1 MADILKTD
9 NPCPAVSVVI
19 PLYNSEK
26 FIGECLD
33 SLRAQTFKD
42 FEVIVIDDCSTDNSV
57 KIVEEYAP
65 KFDGRLI
72 LSKTEK
78 NSGGGGYVPRNIGIK
93 LASGEY
99 ICFLDADDYL
109 LSTALETLY
118 NAAKRYDAEVVYTAS
133 YYKLNPFG
141 NAVLCSDGEEK
152 KLAQAGFKDK
162 IEFRVDDCERNLRKL
177 LLEEYEGN
185 FRNPWSKFVR
195 RDFLTTNEIYFPAQ
209 MATGGDFIWVIN
221 VYCHAKRFL
230 RLPTPLYF
238 YRHNTFSVTKTKRE
252 PSEQMSHWLSAF
264 FEFVKNLRELE
275 EKNEILSKNPAYCL
289 AAYKSHFEWL
299 LYRTAEARKELSNRD
314 IYEILQREF
323 ATVG

>member
-57 KIVEEYAP
+57 NIVEEYAP

-109 LSTALETLY
+109 SSTALETLY

-152 KLAQAGFKDK
+152 KLAQEGFKNK

-195 RDFLTTNEIYFPAQ
+195 RDFLITNEIYFPAQ

-221 VYCHAKRFL
+221 VYCHAKSFL

-238 YRHNTFSVTKTKRE
+238 YRHNTFSVT
-252 PSEQMSHWLSAF
+252 
-264 FEFVKNLRELE
+264 
-275 EKNEILSKNPAYCL
+275 
-289 AAYKSHFEWL
+289 
-299 LYRTAEARKELSNRD
+299 
-314 IYEILQREF
+314 
-323 ATVG
+323 